1 MTLFNYS
8 YTLVG
13 TVKHLLF
20 CFFCLFSIN
29 AYSAIAPDVPESPQR
44 TLKARVTDTYV
55 WSDELN
61 KYSLQNSQFT
71 FKVLKADENT
81 DSELNIIDQGG
92 VTDISNIATRY
103 LSVSS
108 NQVRFESIEEGKQK
122 KRVTLAAQL
131 SDNKEQ
137 LLVYLSEKRKGDIL
151 SGLLLAADVKFD
163 LQNGQQ
169 NSSSDYRCGIKD
181 KKLICTI
188 DYLSVASA
196 EIEENLSLTS
206 QKIN

>member
-8 YTLVG
+8 YTLLG

-29 AYSAIAPDVPESPQR
+29 AYSAIAPDVSESLQL

-71 FKVLKADENT
+71 FKVLKAGENT
-81 DSELNIIDQGG
+81 DSELNNVIDQGG
-92 VTDISNIATRY
+92 VTDISSTATRY

-122 KRVTLAAQL
+122 KRMILKAQL
-131 SDNKEQ
+131 SDSKEQ

-151 SGLLLAADVKFD
+151 SGLLVAADVKFD

-169 NSSSDYRCGIKD
+169 NSSSDYSCGIKD

-196 EIEENLSLTS
+196 EIENLSLTS